1 MKARGTRNW
10 RQRLRQLSAGTLSA
24 CACVVALNGCSVAP
38 QTSAVLNPV
47 EIAERDA
54 QLLAMEEFDFS
65 GGLGI
70 WTEQESISARISW
83 QQGANSLQVD
93 LSGPLGTA
101 DMQLSNAQGI
111 ATLQRGNVTLS
122 SGPSVDHV
130 LQQGFGLK
138 APIPIEQLQ
147 LWVRGLPG
155 DAESVVRNADGK
167 LASLRYQDADGVKW
181 QANFKRYARIDEQ
194 AVELPSLITA
204 KGGPY
209 SVRLV
214 LKNWTIAANSVV
226 PEVQESNK
234 RLAIPSR

>member
-1 MKARGTRNW
+1 MKPRGMGNW
-10 RQRLRQLSAGTLSA
+10 RNRLHLISAGSLSVCLCLAVLSA
-24 CACVVALNGCSVAP
+24 CSMAP
-38 QTSAVLNPV
+38 KNTNVLSPG
-47 EIAERDA
+47 EIAERETR
-54 QLLAMEEFDFS
+54 LLEMADFDFS

-70 WTEQESISARISW
+70 WTEQESISARINW
-83 QQGANSLQVD
+83 KQGTNSLVVD

-111 ATLQRGNVTLS
+111 ATLQRGNVVLS
-122 SGPSVDHV
+122 TGPSVNQV
-130 LQQGFGLK
+130 LQQGLGLN

-155 DAESVVRNADGK
+155 DAESVVRSADGK
-167 LASLRYQDADGVKW
+167 LASLRYRDADGVQW
-181 QANFKRYARIDEQ
+181 RANFKRYARIDEES
-194 AVELPSLITA
+194 VDLPSLITA